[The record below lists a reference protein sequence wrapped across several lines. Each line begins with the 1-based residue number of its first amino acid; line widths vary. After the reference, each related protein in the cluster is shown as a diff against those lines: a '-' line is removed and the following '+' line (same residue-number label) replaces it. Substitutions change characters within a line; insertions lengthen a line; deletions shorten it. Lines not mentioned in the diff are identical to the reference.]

1 MSLGE
6 AKVLVGRVYW
16 SASLGAPR
24 SWGGVGRGC
33 WVGAGHSAR
42 WGGGTA
48 GRLVF
53 SPGSLWPEDTSALNA
68 LKRVM

>member
-1 MSLGE
+1 MSPGE

-16 SASLGAPR
+16 SASLGAAR
-24 SWGGVGRGC
+24 SWEGSGEGVAG
-33 WVGAGHSAR
+33 WEQGAAPAGV
-42 WGGGTA
+42 GTA

-53 SPGSLWPEDTSALNA
+53 SPGSLWPGDTSALNA